1 MHTFKFSTHN
11 TPQTGRMKLKVL
23 RWTHHSGLVPPWDD
37 LDNVIKGTSVMCL
50 WYHCHLTTT
59 VFFLLT
65 NSRLRRQPCSLMVT
79 RLWSGVPCTLYLVLC
94 TLTLYL
100 VPHTNQTLMVTRL
113 WSGKSLAES
122 IAAASCLGKLPS
134 LSITF
139 LWTAAIN
146 VTLISISILIQINV
160 TLISIS
166 VLIPLVRQA
175 SYTNIRNGGRIHVGV

>member
-79 RLWSGVPCTLYLVLC
+79 RLWSGVPCTLYLVPIRVWWWPDCGLAKVWLC
-94 TLTLYL
+94 PLL
-100 VPHTNQTLMVTRL
+100 PRL
-113 WSGKSLAES
+113 AWENFHHCQLHFFGRQQSTSLWYQYQFWFKSM
-122 IAAASCLGKLPS
+122 S
-134 LSITF
+134 LWYQCQFWFKSMS
-139 LWTAAIN
+139 LWY
-146 VTLISISILIQINV
+146 QYQFWF
-160 TLISIS
+160 
-166 VLIPLVRQA
+166 R
-175 SYTNIRNGGRIHVGV
+175 